1 MVALTCPTMTT
12 EAKLG
17 QNFPRGMSPKHGD
30 SFALRCSVGNLA
42 DARGVSTGSP
52 EHTQETGVPKPPQVR
67 LLISELTFWIQFLS
81 CSGVARNVNIHCE
94 RVHRSSYNVQRN
106 LQKINFSFLPCSQA
120 GLEGQF
126 MSTTSLL
133 LGASLKLIL
142 KFPGLLVPPHAP
154 C

>member
-1 MVALTCPTMTT
+1 MTT

-42 DARGVSTGSP
+42 DACGVSTGSP
-52 EHTQETGVPKPPQVR
+52 EHTQEETGVPKPSQVR
-67 LLISELTFWIQFLS
+67 LLISELTVWIQFLS
-81 CSGVARNVNIHCE
+81 CSGVARNVNIHSE
-94 RVHRSSYNVQRN
+94 RVHRSSHNVQRD
-106 LQKINFSFLPCSQA
+106 LRKINFSFLPCSQA

-133 LGASLKLIL
+133 LGGSLKPIL
-142 KFPGLLVPPHAP
+142 KFLGLLVPPHAP